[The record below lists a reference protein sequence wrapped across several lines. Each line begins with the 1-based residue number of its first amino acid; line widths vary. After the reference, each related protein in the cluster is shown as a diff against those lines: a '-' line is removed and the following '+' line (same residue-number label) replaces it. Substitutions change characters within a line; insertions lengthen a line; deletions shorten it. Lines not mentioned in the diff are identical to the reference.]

1 MRRIKFK
8 DNGEEHNFWQNYTDL
23 MSGFL
28 IVFIIASLVAYNSYR
43 GFVELYYGVGVTEA
57 NINDIVVNAKL
68 YKQIKEFQEAQKQ
81 LQSKYFA
88 YSPKY
93 NRFECTVDVL
103 FKPEDPTI
111 PERNKAELIAAGK
124 ELEGI
129 IRKFVTTTDVA
140 FKVIIEGRAAQK
152 VGTNPYLAH
161 RNYAE
166 TLSYNRARNLKNLWL
181 SNGILTNIES
191 LHGEIFVSG
200 SGYGGQ
206 GRHTHKTDKNS
217 RDPEG
222 LNKTFIIQI
231 VPYITYNK
239 K

>member
-1 MRRIKFK
+1 MRKIKFK
-8 DNGEEHNFWQNYTDL
+8 ENGEEHNFWQNYTDL

-88 YSPKY
+88 YSSKY
-93 NRFECTVDVL
+93 DRFECKVDLVL
-103 FKPEDPTI
+103 DPHEPII
-111 PERNKAELIAAGK
+111 PEAKKPDLIAAGK
-124 ELEGI
+124 ELEDI
-129 IRKFVTTTDVA
+129 IHKFVTTTDVA
-140 FKVIIEGRAAQK
+140 FKVVIEGRAAQEY
-152 VGTNPYLAH
+152 GTNPSLAD

-166 TLSYNRARNLKNLWL
+166 ILSYNRARNLKNLWL
-181 SNGILTNIES
+181 ENGILTNIES

-206 GRHTHKTDKNS
+206 GRHTAITDPQSK
-217 RDPEG
+217 DPEG
-222 LNKTFIIQI
+222 LNKTIIIQI
-231 VPYITYNK
+231 VPYITYDK

>member
-88 YSPKY
+88 YSSKY

-103 FKPEDPTI
+103 FKP
-111 PERNKAELIAAGK
+111 
-124 ELEGI
+124 
-129 IRKFVTTTDVA
+129 
-140 FKVIIEGRAAQK
+140 
-152 VGTNPYLAH
+152 
-161 RNYAE
+161 
-166 TLSYNRARNLKNLWL
+166 
-181 SNGILTNIES
+181 
-191 LHGEIFVSG
+191 SG
-200 SGYGGQ
+200 S
-206 GRHTHKTDKNS
+206 RLFLS
-217 RDPEG
+217 V
-222 LNKTFIIQI
+222 LW
-231 VPYITYNK
+231 V
-239 K
+239 

>member
-88 YSPKY
+88 YSSKY
-93 NRFECTVDVL
+93 N
-103 FKPEDPTI
+103 
-111 PERNKAELIAAGK
+111 IAV
-124 ELEGI
+124 
-129 IRKFVTTTDVA
+129 R
-140 FKVIIEGRAAQK
+140 
-152 VGTNPYLAH
+152 
-161 RNYAE
+161 
-166 TLSYNRARNLKNLWL
+166 
-181 SNGILTNIES
+181 
-191 LHGEIFVSG
+191 
-200 SGYGGQ
+200 
-206 GRHTHKTDKNS
+206 
-217 RDPEG
+217 
-222 LNKTFIIQI
+222 
-231 VPYITYNK
+231 
-239 K
+239 

>member
-1 MRRIKFK
+1 M
-8 DNGEEHNFWQNYTDL
+8 
-23 MSGFL
+23 
-28 IVFIIASLVAYNSYR
+28 
-43 GFVELYYGVGVTEA
+43 
-57 NINDIVVNAKL
+57 
-68 YKQIKEFQEAQKQ
+68 
-81 LQSKYFA
+81 
-88 YSPKY
+88 
-93 NRFECTVDVL
+93 L

-111 PERNKAELIAAGK
+111 PERKKAELIAAGK

-152 VGTNPYLAH
+152 IGTNPDLAH

-206 GRHTHKTDKNS
+206 GRHTHKTDKYS

>member
-1 MRRIKFK
+1 MKRIKFSE
-8 DNGEEHNFWQNYTDL
+8 NGEEHNFWQNYTDL

-28 IVFIIASLVAYNSYR
+28 IVFIIASLVAYNSYK

-68 YKQIKEFQEAQKQ
+68 YKQIKEFKEAQQQ

-88 YSPKY
+88 Y
-93 NRFECTVDVL
+93 NTTFDRFECTVDVL
-103 FKPEDPTI
+103 FKPEDPVI
-111 PERNKAELIAAGK
+111 PNANKADLIAAGK
-124 ELEGI
+124 ELESI
-129 IRKFVTTTDVA
+129 IKKFVTTTDVA
-140 FKVIIEGRAAQK
+140 FKVVIEGRAAQRF
-152 VGTNPYLAH
+152 GTHPDLAN
-161 RNYAE
+161 RSYAE

-181 SNGILTNIES
+181 ENGILTNIES
-191 LHGEIFVSG
+191 LHGELFVSG

-206 GRHTHKTDKNS
+206 GRHTILTDPDSK
-217 RDPEG
+217 DPEG

-231 VPYITYNK
+231 VPYITYEK